1 MVNAADPTGQL
12 ALDVQGVDR
21 LKLLAKTD
29 PDRALRGAAQQFE
42 AVFLNMLLK
51 SMRDA
56 TPQDSPFDSDQTR
69 LYTGMLDQQ
78 FAQALSKRGIG
89 LADVMVRQLTRQ
101 AGAAPVGS
109 TPAAANSAAQPA
121 TETAPAASSAAEIIP
136 SAALAATPG
145 ADTAAAG
152 GGIYARA
159 RDFVNRLWP
168 QAAQASRVTGI
179 PAHFILGQAALE
191 SGWGRAEIR
200 SSDGT
205 PSYNLFNVKAGR
217 GWNGQVVAAA
227 TTEYV
232 NGVAQKSVERFRA
245 YGSYAE
251 AFVDYA
257 RLLKSQPRYAA
268 VIENGR
274 DAAGFAR
281 GLQQAGYATDPLY
294 ADKLLRIINGS
305 VLRQGLIG

>member
-12 ALDVQGVDR
+12 AVDVQGVDR

-42 AVFLNMLLK
+42 AVFLSMLLK

-89 LADVMVRQLTRQ
+89 FADVMVRQLSQ
-101 AGAAPVGS
+101 QVGAAPAGS
-109 TPAAANSAAQPA
+109 TAAAQPA
-121 TETAPAASSAAEIIP
+121 ASNAAEIAP
-136 SAALAATPG
+136 SAGLAATSE
-145 ADTAAAG
+145 ADPAAAG

-168 QAAQASRVTGI
+168 QAAEASRVTGI

-200 SSDGT
+200 GSDGT

-217 GWNGQVVAAA
+217 GWNGPVVAAA

-251 AFVDYA
+251 AFIDYA

-268 VIENGR
+268 VIANGQ
-274 DAAGFAR
+274 DAGGFAR